1 MLNFSLN
8 EVYQSPS
15 WLGQV
20 SFFKIWSPEV
30 KARLK
35 RLSVVVE
42 SDAIRRPLLASRPK
56 SKWRMPKSTPG
67 RYDAPN
73 TRRNVF
79 YLNSFS
85 HEGLIRSHRWNR
97 KSSKFSAQT
106 RRTWPPTR
114 SDFLSVCGFTWTLA
128 FVQASEERALVF
140 RTIFSG
146 GWIHILWIFV
156 AEGRRMCTQV
166 KINCVAFFVQIRK
179 IKQENL
185 DEGNRLYWVTQTGE
199 NQLYRKRHWGFSF
212 LWKWRV
218 I

>member
-1 MLNFSLN
+1 MFKISLN

-30 KARLK
+30 KAQLK

-42 SDAIRRPLLASRPK
+42 SHAIRRPLLASRPK

-67 RYDAPN
+67 R
-73 TRRNVF
+73 RKVF

-85 HEGLIRSHRWNR
+85 HEGLIRSERAPHRWNR

-114 SDFLSVCGFTWTLA
+114 SDFLSVCGITWTLV

-199 NQLYRKRHWGFSF
+199 KSALQKATPG
-212 LWKWRV
+212 V
-218 I
+218 